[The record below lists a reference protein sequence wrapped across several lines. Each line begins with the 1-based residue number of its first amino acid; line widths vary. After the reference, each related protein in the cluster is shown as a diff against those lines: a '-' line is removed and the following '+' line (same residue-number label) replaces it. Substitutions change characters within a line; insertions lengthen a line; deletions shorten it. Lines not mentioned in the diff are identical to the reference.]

1 MQKILNR
8 KLVDDGVDH
17 DESDLDDEAES
28 STASS
33 TANTSPEIPVPT
45 PPKRP
50 KGRPRL
56 IPLDTPTIKSTTVTP
71 SSVAV
76 KNRTPPFSALKKK
89 LLNLQRYLTDFTIS
103 GRHPMALFMEK
114 PSKKLYPDYYEVIR
128 HPIDLNTIKTNI
140 DNDRYTS
147 IQQAVSDYRLMFS
160 NCRQYNEEH
169 SMIYEDAN
177 ILEKALDEKLKDP
190 IFIDKRFA
198 AGKL

>member
-1 MQKILNR
+1 MQKILNQ
-8 KLVDDGVDH
+8 KLVDGVDN
-17 DESDLDDEAES
+17 ENSDIDDETES
-28 STASS
+28 STAST
-33 TANTSPEIPVPT
+33 TANSSPATPT
-45 PPKRP
+45 PTPQTKRP

-56 IPLDTPTIKSTTVTP
+56 IPIVTP
-71 SSVAV
+71 IIQSTPIISNTV
-76 KNRTPPFSALKKK
+76 KIRTPFPALKKK
-89 LLNLQRYLTDFTIS
+89 LLNLQRYLTDFTIA

-128 HPIDLNTIKTNI
+128 QPIDLNTIKANI

-147 IQQAVSDYRLMFS
+147 IQQAVGDYRLMFS
-160 NCRQYNEEH
+160 NCRQYNEEN

-198 AGKL
+198 AAKL